1 MSVDAQ
7 RLEWT
12 LAFHCAPSLSGVKPA
27 DLINWELPEQ
37 EGTLLLGS
45 YVSLLFRQGIR
56 LRVLRRQG
64 QKCLLL
70 VYRPELLADW
80 LAQPDVAALLERE
93 GYPVSAGTDAMLSVL
108 TRRLSRQD
116 FPHEI
121 GLFLGYPPADVEGFR
136 RNKGRNW
143 KLSGLW
149 KVYDQVEETAR
160 RFQLFDLCR
169 AALCAQLDEGKTLA
183 QLLAAV

>member
-7 RLEWT
+7 RLERI
-12 LAFHCAPSLSGVKPA
+12 LAFHCAPSLSGLKPA
-27 DLINWELPEQ
+27 DLINWELPERQ
-37 EGTLLLGS
+37 GELLLRS
-45 YVSLLFRQGIR
+45 YVSLLAQQGVR

-64 QKCLLL
+64 RKCLLL
-70 VYRPELLADW
+70 VYRPELLSDW
-80 LAQPDVAALLERE
+80 LAQPAVSAMLKRE
-93 GYPVSAGTDAMLSVL
+93 GYPVSEGTTAMLNTL
-108 TRRLSRQD
+108 ARRLSSRD

-136 RNKGRNW
+136 RNQGQNW
-143 KLSGLW
+143 KLSSLW

-169 AALCAQLDEGKTLA
+169 ASLCAQLDEGKTLA
-183 QLLAAV
+183 QLLTAV